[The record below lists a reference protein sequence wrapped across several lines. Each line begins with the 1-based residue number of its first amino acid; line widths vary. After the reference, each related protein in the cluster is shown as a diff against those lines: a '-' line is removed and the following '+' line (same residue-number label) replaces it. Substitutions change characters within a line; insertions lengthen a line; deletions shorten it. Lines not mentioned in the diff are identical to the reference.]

1 MIGLK
6 NRNILVKYIV
16 VDYSVDLEVGKCFDD
31 KRTVVLVGHNGSGK
45 STFMVSALNLG
56 GIPVTKK
63 EIDFDPVEVKEVRI
77 NSHVGTFEFE
87 GKQITLI
94 DTPGL

>member
-1 MIGLK
+1 MLAK
-6 NRNILVKYIV
+6 
-16 VDYSVDLEVGKCFDD
+16 D

-63 EIDFDPVEVKEVRI
+63 EIDSDPVEGQRGASI
-77 NSHVGTFEFE
+77 NSHVGTFQFE

-94 DTPGL
+94 DTPGFSDFIGEVIGSVFVSEMC